1 MKSTGHLKS
10 ESALIFSDKYFLS
23 LPATGKGTLNSENMK
38 IEKNKMVSLIYE
50 LRESDSEG
58 KVMEALDELRPLR
71 FIYGTG
77 RLLPVFES
85 NINSLSSGDP
95 FSFSLSSDM
104 AYGGKRE
111 EMVVNVPIAVFETD
125 GKLNED
131 ICKVGNEVPMMDT
144 DGNPLNGVINEIT
157 DTYVTMDFNHPMA
170 GVDLYFSGKIIDVR
184 DATSEELAALN
195 HSCSSC
201 GSSNDSACSG
211 SCS

>member
-1 MKSTGHLKS
+1 MRSTVLPKS
-10 ESALIFSDKYFLS
+10 ESALIFSNNFFS
-23 LPATGKGTLNSENMK
+23 LPLPANGNGTLNSENMK

-58 KVMEALDELRPLR
+58 RVMESLDELRPLT

-85 NINSLSSGDP
+85 NINSLASGDP

-144 DGNPLNGVINEIT
+144 EGNPLNGVINEIT

-184 DATSEELAALN
+184 DATAEELAAQN

-201 GSSNDSACSG
+201 GSSSDSACS